1 MWMLGCTVDQ
11 AATEFNGEDL
21 ATLLERLQHD
31 QLGDIGDWV
40 VPVEATPMEGCNP
53 DINDM
58 VLTPVPGHI
67 EGNEINSLCE
77 YEHVMKPPQP
87 FVQFEEYLSCHAL
100 IQKLPQSDHTVDLT
114 CEGCSLTT
122 SCILM

>member
-1 MWMLGCTVDQ
+1 MWMLGWTVDQ
-11 AATEFNGEDL
+11 AATEFMELDDGEDH

-40 VPVEATPMEGCNP
+40 ASVEATPMEGCNP

-58 VLTPVPGHI
+58 VLTSVPGHI

-77 YEHVMKPPQP
+77 YEHVMKPPHLFAFSQQP
-87 FVQFEEYLSCHAL
+87 FVQFDEYL
-100 IQKLPQSDHTVDLT
+100 
-114 CEGCSLTT
+114 
-122 SCILM
+122 